1 MEEAPH
7 KGVKKVKFDTKLK
20 GKIASL
26 VKAQVKE
33 QVQDKA
39 NSAQT
44 AKEVLEAEHREIAA
58 IITSM
63 HQPVVAGQSAVGAA
77 AAVAAT
83 SATPYDVLGMAA
95 VISINKIIRGKRDT
109 P

>member
-1 MEEAPH
+1 M
-7 KGVKKVKFDTKLK
+7 KFDTKLK

-33 QVQDKA
+33 QVQNKA
-39 NSAQT
+39 DSAQT
-44 AKEVLEAEHREIAA
+44 AKEVLEAEHREISA

-63 HQPVVAGQSAVGAA
+63 RQPVVAGQSAVGAA
-77 AAVAAT
+77 AVASTA
-83 SATPYDVLGMAA
+83 ATPYDALGMAA
-95 VISINKIIRGKRDT
+95 AISINKIIRSKRDT